1 MKIPEL
7 LAPAGNLE
15 KLKMAL
21 LYGADAVY
29 ISGKQF
35 GLRSFAGNF
44 TPEEMQEGIR
54 FAHQRSARVYV
65 TVNIFA
71 HNDDLSALPAYLLQL
86 KEAGADA
93 LIISDPG
100 VLNICRQTVPE
111 MELHLSTQAN
121 VTNWSSVL
129 FWQQQ
134 GIKRII
140 LARELSQK
148 EIEEIRL
155 KTDMDLE
162 VFVHGALCISYS
174 GRCLLSSYM
183 AARDA
188 NKGECTQPCRWK
200 YDLVEE
206 TRPGQYYPIE
216 EDERGSYVFNAQDL
230 CLLDYI
236 PQLIKCGICSLKIE
250 GRMKSVH
257 YVATIVKAYRQALD
271 SYMEDP
277 EHYIVQESWRREIA
291 MVSHRDYTTGFFVN
305 RPDQHGQNYSF
316 SSYIRQAEFVGLV
329 LKYDP
334 SARMILIEQRN
345 KICIGDELEIVG
357 PKHEA
362 WPIKVDAVW
371 DEEGKAITETP
382 HPQMLYYLQSD
393 LPVGPGDM
401 LRRVK

>member
-44 TPEEMQEGIR
+44 TTEEMQEGIR
-54 FAHQRSARVYV
+54 FAHQRSARVYI

-86 KEAGADA
+86 KDAGADA

-100 VLNICRQTVPE
+100 VLNICKQTVPE

-200 YDLVEE
+200 YNLVEE

-305 RPDQHGQNYSF
+305 RPDHHGQNYSF

-334 SARMILIEQRN
+334 ATRMILIEQRN

-362 WPIKVDAVW
+362 WPIKADAVW